1 MNSPR
6 RIQTSSNPARA
17 RAMALALACA
27 SLLAAC
33 GGGGGGGTRNAG
45 DTDPGLPP
53 PTNTFAGSVTYRGGP
68 LPGATVIAFN
78 TNTNAVV
85 ATTLTDAD
93 GHYSFAQLGTSC
105 TTCTINYQFWA
116 TKAGYSFEPAI
127 GSAADADR
135 SAYHWY
141 SPASDWAAASG
152 AAVTREDFTG
162 QFSNPGGGSAYILSV
177 LNFDSVANGSVADG
191 NFIAHDG
198 ADPLVHLAASG
209 QAQSYAPGDD
219 ADRHAGVAWPAT
231 RYVDHHD
238 GSVTDTLT
246 GLTWLKDAGCLA
258 PATWSNAVAAAN
270 QLAAGAC
277 GLSDGSTA
285 GQWRLPNQ
293 WELESIVD
301 ESAASPAVSA
311 GSPFVN
317 VAATAYWTSTSYYG
331 GQAGSPSAWA
341 IRMGD
346 GRYINDGAGN
356 LKAASSLGVW
366 AVKGGGP
373 GSSGSVRLQATGMY
387 VPYAA
392 GDDGSVQAGVALPS
406 QRMNDNGDG
415 TLTDTLTGLVWLK
428 RADCVS
434 GTWSDAVAAVRALA
448 SGQCGL
454 ADGSAAGAWRM
465 PNRKEMA
472 SLADR
477 ALNNQADFFDTAWT
491 SADAGIPS
499 AAAVFD
505 RFVTLQYYWTSTT
518 DAADTSAAWT
528 VFSCD
533 YGVYDTPKSATGYT
547 LAVRDPA
554 P

>member
-1 MNSPR
+1 
-6 RIQTSSNPARA
+6 
-17 RAMALALACA
+17 MAFVFAAACA

-33 GGGGGGGTRNAG
+33 GGGGGGNSGSGSGSSNAG

-53 PTNTFAGSVTYRGGP
+53 PTNTFAGSVTYAGAP

-85 ATTLTDAD
+85 ATATTDAN

-105 TTCTINYQFWA
+105 TDSCKWNYQFWA
-116 TKAGYSFEPAI
+116 MKAGYSFEPAI
-127 GSAADADR
+127 GNAADADR
-135 SAYHWY
+135 SAYSWFA
-141 SPASDWAAASG
+141 PASDWAAASG

-162 QFSNPGGGSAYILSV
+162 QFTNPGGGSAYILSV
-177 LNFDSVANGSVADG
+177 LNFDSVANNSVADG

-198 ADPLVHLAASG
+198 TDALVHLAASG
-209 QAQSYAPGDD
+209 QVQSYAPGDD
-219 ADRHAGVAWPAT
+219 ADIHAGVAWPAT

-258 PATWSNAVAAAN
+258 PATWTNALAEVN
-270 QLAAGAC
+270 GLAAGAC
-277 GLSDGSTA
+277 GLSDGSSA

-301 ESAASPAVSA
+301 ESATGPAISA

-317 VAATAYWTSTSYYG
+317 VADTAYWTSTSYYG

-346 GRYINDGAGN
+346 GRYINDGVGN

-366 AVKGGGP
+366 AVKGGGS
-373 GSSGSVRLQATGMY
+373 GSGGSVRLQATGMY
-387 VPYAA
+387 VPYVA

-406 QRMNDNGDG
+406 QRMQDNGDG
-415 TLTDTLTGLVWLK
+415 TLVDTVTGLVWLK
-428 RADCVS
+428 RADCVN
-434 GTWSDAVAAVRALA
+434 GTWGDAVAAVRSLA

-454 ADGSAAGAWRM
+454 SDGSAAGAWRM
-465 PNRKEMA
+465 PDRKEMA

-477 ALNNQADFFDTAWT
+477 ALNNQADFLDTAWA

-499 AAAVFD
+499 AAAVFE

-518 DAADTSAAWT
+518 DAANPGEAWT

-533 YGVYDTPKSATGYT
+533 YGVYDTPKTATGYT
-547 LAVRDPA
+547 LAVRN
-554 P
+554 

>member
-1 MNSPR
+1 MT
-6 RIQTSSNPARA
+6 QTASNPVRIRA
-17 RAMALALACA
+17 AALALACA

-33 GGGGGGGTRNAG
+33 GGGGGGSSSQAG

-53 PTNTFAGSVTYRGGP
+53 PTNTFAGSVSYRGAP

-78 TNTNAVV
+78 TNTNQVV
-85 ATTLTDAD
+85 ATATTDAN

-105 TTCTINYQFWA
+105 TDACKWNYQFWA
-116 TKAGYSFEPAI
+116 TKTGYSFEPAI
-127 GSAADADR
+127 GNAADADR
-135 SAYHWY
+135 SGY
-141 SPASDWAAASG
+141 SWFAPASDWAAASG

-162 QFSNPGGGSAYILSV
+162 QFTNPGGGSADILSV
-177 LNFDSVANGSVADG
+177 LNFDSVPNGSVADG

-258 PATWSNAVAAAN
+258 PATWSNALAAVN
-270 QLAAGAC
+270 RLAAGAC
-277 GLSDGSTA
+277 GLADGSTA

-301 ESAASPAVSA
+301 ESAASPAISA

-317 VAATAYWTSTSYYG
+317 VADTAYWTSTSYYG
-331 GQAGSPSAWA
+331 GQTGSPSAWA

-346 GRYINDGAGN
+346 GRYINDGATN
-356 LKAASSLGVW
+356 LKATSSLGVW
-366 AVKGGGP
+366 AVKGGGANA
-373 GSSGSVRLQATGMY
+373 GGNVRLQATGMY

-406 QRMNDNGDG
+406 QRLRDNGDG
-415 TLTDTLTGLVWLK
+415 TLTDTVTGLVWLK
-428 RADCVS
+428 RADCLA
-434 GTWSDAVAAVRALA
+434 GNWSDALAAVQGLA

-454 ADGSAAGAWRM
+454 SDGSAAGAWRM

-477 ALNNQADFFDTAWT
+477 ALNNQADFFDTPWT
-491 SADAGIPS
+491 SADAGLPS
-499 AAAVFD
+499 AAAPFE

-518 DAADTSAAWT
+518 DATDTTAAWT

-533 YGVYDTPKSATGYT
+533 YGVYDTPKTATGYT
-547 LAVRDPA
+547 LAVRG
-554 P
+554 